1 MHGRDVT
8 TTRVLL
14 VGLPRITRDMVRE
27 MLESRSDVE
36 IVGET
41 AEDGLAESV
50 GRVRP
55 DVVIIGAE
63 EPALPAAAAALLDER
78 ALRVLA
84 ITTRAGTGVLA
95 ELVPRQAE
103 LGQLTGEALVK
114 VLADAAA

>member
-1 MHGRDVT
+1 VT

-14 VGLPRITRDMVRE
+14 VGLPRITRDLVRDVLGE
-27 MLESRSDVE
+27 RRDVE

-41 AEDGLAESV
+41 TEEGLAESV
-50 GRVRP
+50 QRARP

-63 EPALPAAAAALLDER
+63 ESALPPAATALLDER

-84 ITTRAGTGVLA
+84 ITKRAGTGVLA

-103 LGQLTGEALVK
+103 LGQLSTEALLR
-114 VLADAAA
+114 VLEGAVA